1 MVEFGLKLEDNKVS
15 KWNFHYLDYDH
26 LKKLLKRVKLPDKIL
41 LEYKSK
47 CPSLVSEVQ
56 ERLIAQEIQKENEL
70 NNGTPKKRNEKNS
83 PPSASFFTSDNYILS
98 EAAPLK
104 NTAVLDAV
112 DRSDN
117 LEGDDSDIQ
126 DYGSNTEIQE
136 VLLTKSKKSS
146 PMKLSISL
154 SSLSSLKSY
163 IYHPGAVDE
172 ITLERIEAYAVERRE
187 HIMVFDAS
195 VLEMIENRVER
206 FFVQKVKEY
215 KDRYEFLI
223 NSVEESSIKQDGY
236 MDGSV
241 VSPKLLDNN
250 LDDTNTDS
258 LRREIDSIKRDIID
272 LHRNS
277 KLLSNFAVL
286 NYTGFV
292 KIIKKYEKKFPDRK
306 NKLENA
312 VKNREFTKEK
322 NHAEALADQLEE
334 IYAKWFCDG
343 NVRSAHMQMLPKKGD
358 GLQTDWSFFRLG
370 YRLGCC
376 SVLCFWVCWD
386 CIWGSIAKGNSA
398 IGSRDAFPVFR
409 GVAGLLLFHWFWG
422 ISTYI
427 WSRYRVN
434 YIFLFEFDPRTVRT
448 PTTIFNS
455 AVDQT
460 IVYFLS
466 MLLYYKAEVGAIPNI
481 MPPGGYSVL
490 LVFYTIHQLVFPW
503 NCRGPLWTAIKST
516 FQTPFVSPTFFT
528 IYIGDV
534 MTSMVK
540 VFQDIAWTACF
551 ILSGDFLSDQD
562 DAGKNWKN
570 WQHQFWYSKV
580 LIPLICLFPLMIRF
594 LQCIRRYRDTK
605 KRIPN
610 LANAFKYSLSQ
621 TVTLFG
627 TFHPLYMY
635 HERHVKS
642 TNLNEIDLFQIFWF
656 GLFVLSSLY
665 SFFWDV
671 YMDWGLGRQKH
682 AFLGPRLMFPNI
694 YYYYVVIFA
703 DLFLRMSWL
712 TTLLPPNSG
721 AKFALPTYLHA
732 VTMILELF
740 RRMLWGFFRLE
751 NEHRHNTAG
760 FRRVDFVPLH
770 FSTGH
775 NHKYKSS
782 DEKPGTGVLVEI
794 SIVVIAVVGVCISS
808 IISAQKLSKD
818 DSV

>member
-26 LKKLLKRVKLPDKIL
+26 LKKLLKRAKLPDKIL
-41 LEYKSK
+41 VEYKSK
-47 CPSLVSEVQ
+47 YPSLVSEVQ

-70 NNGTPKKRNEKNS
+70 NNGTPKKRNGKNS

-104 NTAVLDAV
+104 NTALLDAV

-146 PMKLSISL
+146 PMKLSMSL
-154 SSLSSLKSY
+154 NSLSSLKSY

-312 VKNREFTKEK
+312 VKNREFTKEI

-376 SVLCFWVCWD
+376 SILCFWVCWD
-386 CIWGSIAKGNSA
+386 CIWGYIATGNSG
-398 IGSRDAFPVFR
+398 IGARDAFPVFR
-409 GVAGLLLFHWFWG
+409 GIAGLLLFHWFWG

-466 MLLYYKAEVGAIPNI
+466 MLLYYKVT
-481 MPPGGYSVL
+481 
-490 LVFYTIHQLVFPW
+490 FY
-503 NCRGPLWTAIKST
+503 
-516 FQTPFVSPTFFT
+516 
-528 IYIGDV
+528 
-534 MTSMVK
+534 
-540 VFQDIAWTACF
+540 
-551 ILSGDFLSDQD
+551 
-562 DAGKNWKN
+562 
-570 WQHQFWYSKV
+570 
-580 LIPLICLFPLMIRF
+580 
-594 LQCIRRYRDTK
+594 
-605 KRIPN
+605 
-610 LANAFKYSLSQ
+610 
-621 TVTLFG
+621 
-627 TFHPLYMY
+627 
-635 HERHVKS
+635 
-642 TNLNEIDLFQIFWF
+642 
-656 GLFVLSSLY
+656 
-665 SFFWDV
+665 
-671 YMDWGLGRQKH
+671 
-682 AFLGPRLMFPNI
+682 
-694 YYYYVVIFA
+694 
-703 DLFLRMSWL
+703 DLFLAL
-712 TTLLPPNSG
+712 EGYILYFLLC
-721 AKFALPTYLHA
+721 F
-732 VTMILELF
+732 
-740 RRMLWGFFRLE
+740 
-751 NEHRHNTAG
+751 
-760 FRRVDFVPLH
+760 
-770 FSTGH
+770 
-775 NHKYKSS
+775 
-782 DEKPGTGVLVEI
+782 
-794 SIVVIAVVGVCISS
+794 
-808 IISAQKLSKD
+808 
-818 DSV
+818 